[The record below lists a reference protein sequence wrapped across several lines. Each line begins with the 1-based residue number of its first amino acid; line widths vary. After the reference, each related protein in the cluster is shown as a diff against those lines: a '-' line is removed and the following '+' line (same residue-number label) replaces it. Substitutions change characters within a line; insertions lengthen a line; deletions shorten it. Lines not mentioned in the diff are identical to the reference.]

1 MGVRRKTPIHLPRKL
16 RAIRDH
22 LGLSQSQLVRHL
34 GLESEYDRSHIA
46 RFETGL
52 REPPLYVVLRY
63 ARSVKIST
71 DVLIDDEMDLPKK
84 LTGRFS

>member
-1 MGVRRKTPIHLPRKL
+1 MGVRRKTPTHLPRKL
-16 RAIRDH
+16 RAIRDY
-22 LGLSQSQLVRHL
+22 LGLSQSQLVRYL

-46 RFETGL
+46 RFENGL

-71 DVLIDDEMDLPKK
+71 DVLIDDKMDLPKK
-84 LTGRFS
+84 ISK